1 MMTIVWQRFVPLQGK
16 YLNKATRRSIL
27 GSVFTNYNKEFWDK
41 ELRDRAERDNKE
53 PKELEDLSK
62 MMEDLDNIQSKRRTN
77 RDWNSLLLTDP
88 KKQPNGRNNPLPR
101 DELAN
106 IENKIL
112 EKKIADK
119 KKEELRKKNI
129 AVSFVRKIEYI
140 M

>member
-1 MMTIVWQRFVPLQGK
+1 
-16 YLNKATRRSIL
+16 
-27 GSVFTNYNKEFWDK
+27 
-41 ELRDRAERDNKE
+41 
-53 PKELEDLSK
+53 
-62 MMEDLDNIQSKRRTN
+62 MEDLDNIQSKRRTN